1 MTIVTLF
8 LYCTVFLVP
17 NCFCEFFTVF
27 RPERFYPEIIESKNG
42 LQLQFQFLGKS
53 FGKSIP
59 AWGKP
64 RVLRKLRENCC
75 ENYYRDYGD
84 RYSMYFTILASD
96 LKDFCPQDI

>member
-27 RPERFYPEIIESKNG
+27 RPERFYPEIIKSKNG

-53 FGKSIP
+53 FGNSIP

-64 RVLRKLRENCC
+64 RVLRKTMGNCC
-75 ENYYRDYGD
+75 ENYYKDYGVALC
-84 RYSMYFTILASD
+84 TILASD